1 MDLRPKGSAVFFV
14 LLVLFSLGKFSEAQ
28 NLCSVP
34 GNLPLILV
42 LENNKIGDV
51 VTELIVQD
59 GVMAS
64 ITSQDPEGFF
74 SIRENNLVAETV
86 LDYET
91 FNPDKPHEVNIAC
104 TKPGSSF
111 TLNVKIA
118 VEDVNDNPPVF
129 TQSQYSLKVD
139 ELSKVDTSV
148 GLITA
153 TDPDKN
159 DRLYYQLDS
168 PEGEFA
174 LETSFNPNIL
184 VKTLLDYD
192 KVKEVTMTLY
202 VQDTPIGST
211 AEVSHTASTTV
222 VVSIIDIDN
231 RPPWFQPCT
240 ETEFGTSKVCVSSGY
255 EGNVPL
261 NEQMTDPLSLKPGPL
276 MAIDGDK
283 GRNEPIGY
291 AFLAGNENN
300 IFKIDSDTGS
310 ITMQR
315 PVDVS
320 GPIVL
325 TVMAFQKENADQFA
339 TTTVILTVVITSK
352 FPPTFVK
359 SSYEGFISEDAGVDS
374 LVLES
379 KTSNRPLRVQATDED
394 FSNGYNPNLRF
405 EIVDGADFS
414 ITPEGF
420 ILMASTV
427 SQGTVNLEMRVV
439 DTTNDESSTASL
451 TVEVTPGGQPLKTG
465 EFSSG
470 DMAAVGASL
479 AVVIV
484 LCLVCIGLMVHRIKG
499 HNADWKKLSEAS
511 VFRSTLGGGSGG
523 PKEGVQYSNEGFQHD
538 DDSGSLNSKL
548 AADLENKLESGLK
561 PQQRRGSE
569 QKTMTPSAVLQTTS
583 SPPPDTSSLAETI
596 DSEKEVK
603 PILTKERRNEEGYK
617 AVWFKQDIDPNTK
630 EEVVIIPDTGEVDGD
645 HEEDDDSE
653 SENRSGLD
661 SDDDEGL
668 TSDL

>member
-1 MDLRPKGSAVFFV
+1 
-14 LLVLFSLGKFSEAQ
+14 
-28 NLCSVP
+28 
-34 GNLPLILV
+34 
-42 LENNKIGDV
+42 
-51 VTELIVQD
+51 
-59 GVMAS
+59 MAS

-74 SIRENNLVAETV
+74 SIDEYRLIAETV

-91 FNPDKPHEVNIAC
+91 FNPSKPHEVNIEC
-104 TKPGSSF
+104 TKDGSPST
-111 TLNVKIA
+111 TLSLKIA
-118 VEDVNDNPPVF
+118 VEDKNDNPPVF
-129 TQSQYSLKVD
+129 EQSQYTLKVD
-139 ELSKVDTSV
+139 ELSKLDTRV
-148 GLITA
+148 GLFTA
-153 TDPDKN
+153 IDPDKD

-168 PEGEFA
+168 PEGEFD
-174 LETSFNPNIL
+174 LEASFNPNIL
-184 VKTLLDYD
+184 VKKRLDYD
-192 KVKEVTMTLY
+192 KVKEVTMMLY

-211 AEVSHTASTTV
+211 AEVSHTASTTIV
-222 VVSIIDIDN
+222 VKIIDIDN

-240 ETEFGTSKVCVSSGY
+240 ETEINTSKICLMSGY
-255 EGNVPL
+255 NGNVIL
-261 NEQMTDPLSLKPGPL
+261 NQQAPGPLSLEPGPL

-283 GRNEPIGY
+283 GRNDPIGY
-291 AFLAGNENN
+291 MFLGGNDED
-300 IFKIDSDTGS
+300 IFQIDTDTGS
-310 ITMQR
+310 ITMR
-315 PVDVS
+315 E
-320 GPIVL
+320 PITEAGTIVR

-339 TTTVILTVVITSK
+339 TTTVILKVVESSI
-352 FPPTFVK
+352 FPPKFVK

-379 KTSNRPLRVQATDED
+379 KTSNRALRVQATDED

-405 EIVDGADFS
+405 EIVDGTDFS

-420 ILMASTV
+420 ILMAKAV
-427 SQGTVNLEMRVV
+427 SPGTLNLEMRVV
-439 DTTNDESSTASL
+439 DTTNEESSTASL
-451 TVEVTPGGQPLKTG
+451 SVEVTPGGQLVKTG

-523 PKEGVQYSNEGFQHD
+523 PKEGVQYSNEGLQHD
-538 DDSGSLNSKL
+538 DDSGSVNSKL

-561 PQQRRGSE
+561 PQQRRGSAP
-569 QKTMTPSAVLQTTS
+569 KTMTPSAVLLTTS
-583 SPPPDTSSLAETI
+583 SPQADSSSLAETI

-630 EEVVIIPDTGEVDGD
+630 EEVVIIPDTGEADGD
-645 HEEDDDSE
+645 REEDDDSE
-653 SENRSGLD
+653 GENRPDVD
-661 SDDDEGL
+661 SDVEEGVS
-668 TSDL
+668 SDL

>member
-1 MDLRPKGSAVFFV
+1 MDLRPKGSASVFV
-14 LLVLFSLGKFSEAQ
+14 LLVLFKFSEAQ

-34 GNLPLILV
+34 NNLPLILIS
-42 LENNKIGDV
+42 ENNKIGDV
-51 VTELIVQD
+51 VTTLNAED

-74 SIRENNLVAETV
+74 SIDEYRLIAETV

-91 FNPDKPHEVNIAC
+91 FNPSKPHEVNIEC
-104 TKPGSSF
+104 TKDGSPAT
-111 TLNVKIA
+111 TLSLKIA
-118 VEDVNDNPPVF
+118 VEDKNDNPPVF
-129 TQSQYSLKVD
+129 EQSQYTLKVD
-139 ELSKVDTSV
+139 ELSKLDTRV
-148 GLITA
+148 GLFTA
-153 TDPDKN
+153 IDPDKD

-168 PEGEFA
+168 PEGEFD
-174 LETSFNPNIL
+174 LEASFNPNIL
-184 VKTLLDYD
+184 VKKRLDYD
-192 KVKEVTMTLY
+192 NVKEVTMMLY

-211 AEVSHTASTTV
+211 AEVSHTASTTIV
-222 VVSIIDIDN
+222 VNIIDIDN

-240 ETEFGTSKVCVSSGY
+240 ETEINTSKICLMSGY
-255 EGNVPL
+255 NGNVIL
-261 NEQMTDPLSLKPGPL
+261 NQQAPGPLSLEPGPL

-283 GRNEPIGY
+283 GRNDPIGY
-291 AFLAGNENN
+291 MFLGGNDED
-300 IFKIDSDTGS
+300 IFQIDTDTGS
-310 ITMQR
+310 ITMQE
-315 PVDVS
+315 
-320 GPIVL
+320 PITEAGTIVR

-339 TTTVILTVVITSK
+339 TTTVILKVVESSI
-352 FPPTFVK
+352 FPPKFVK

-379 KTSNRPLRVQATDED
+379 KTSNRALRVQATDED

-405 EIVDGADFS
+405 EIVDGTDFS

-420 ILMASTV
+420 ILMAKAV
-427 SQGTVNLEMRVV
+427 SPGTLNLEMMVV
-439 DTTNDESSTASL
+439 DTTNEESSTASL
-451 TVEVTPGGQPLKTG
+451 SVEVTPGGQLVKTG

-523 PKEGVQYSNEGFQHD
+523 PKEGVQYSNEGLQHD
-538 DDSGSLNSKL
+538 DDSGSVNSKL

-561 PQQRRGSE
+561 PQQRRGSAP
-569 QKTMTPSAVLQTTS
+569 KTMTPSAVLLTTS
-583 SPPPDTSSLAETI
+583 SPQADSSSLAETI

-630 EEVVIIPDTGEVDGD
+630 EEVVIIPDTGEADGD
-645 HEEDDDSE
+645 REEDDDSE
-653 SENRSGLD
+653 GENRPDVD
-661 SDDDEGL
+661 SDVEEGVS
-668 TSDL
+668 SDL